1 MAYSLKLRFH
11 IFGYITLKNDLG
23 GIEECKGE
31 TVRANT
37 PWHITTMD
45 KLNYRIMVTAIHS
58 YCHYYFVRQVQ
69 LTNNKITKNHSNLTI
84 KEKITYLTELQVEK
98 DLLNKSPDIVLNVK
112 LYELVLMLY
121 LTLTSILMTLL
132 LQYHRFDLKELYHTD
147 LN

>member
-1 MAYSLKLRFH
+1 
-11 IFGYITLKNDLG
+11 
-23 GIEECKGE
+23 
-31 TVRANT
+31 
-37 PWHITTMD
+37 
-45 KLNYRIMVTAIHS
+45 MVTAIHS
-58 YCHYYFVRQVQ
+58 YCHYYFVCQVQ
-69 LTNNKITKNHSNLTI
+69 LTNNKIMKNHSNLTI